1 MRRQKRTY
9 LGLAS
14 CGMAECFES
23 LFQIVKVIYFVLHFY
38 QHVINVYFYIS
49 PDLVVEHL
57 VHQPLVSCP
66 YVLQSEWHDFITKK
80 PFAGDEGSLLLII
93 FVHHDLVVA

>member
-49 PDLVVEHL
+49 LDLIVKHL
-57 VHQPLVSCP
+57 VHQPLIGCP
-66 YVLQSEWHDFITKK
+66 CIFQPEGHDFIAEESS
-80 PFAGDEGSLLLII
+80 AGDEGRLL
-93 FVHHDLVVA
+93 